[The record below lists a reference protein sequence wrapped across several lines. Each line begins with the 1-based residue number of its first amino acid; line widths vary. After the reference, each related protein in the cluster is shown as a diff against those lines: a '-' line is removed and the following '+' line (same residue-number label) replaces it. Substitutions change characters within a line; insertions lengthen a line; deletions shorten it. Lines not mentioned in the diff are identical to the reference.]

1 MHGDDVMSKHDKPE
15 SENPQLTKAANQGR
29 IDTQTQRDA
38 QLLRKDNFADQSEG
52 AKSEGQP
59 TAMHGQGAG
68 FSRNKH

>member
-1 MHGDDVMSKHDKPE
+1 MSKKNLDPDKP
-15 SENPQLTKAANQGR
+15 QLSQAANQGR
-29 IDTQTQRDA
+29 INTQTQRDSKKA
-38 QLLRKDNFADQSEG
+38 YQDNVTDQSEG